1 MFHKPL
7 NFIWRVIALCAL
19 LLGASCTPSSSG
31 AAVKIESPASP
42 VQVNETVTVPVKV
55 ENIAGLI
62 AMEIHLSFDANVLE
76 VVSLTDGGFVVA
88 DFTVQNTFDNTA
100 GTVDYAV
107 AQMNRPTAEGSGTLF
122 EIVFRAK
129 TSGDST
135 ISFRGTEA
143 APEGII
149 LSDANGKPLQV
160 TLTNGTLNIK

>member
-1 MFHKPL
+1 MFHRSL
-7 NFIWRVIALCAL
+7 NYIWRVIALSVL
-19 LLGASCTPSSSG
+19 ILGASCAPSSSG
-31 AAVKIESPASP
+31 AVVKIESPASP
-42 VQVNETVTVPVKV
+42 VQVNETVTVPVKI

-62 AMEIHLSFDANVLE
+62 AMEIHLSFDPNLLE

-100 GTVDYAV
+100 GTIDYAV
-107 AQMNRPTAEGSGTLF
+107 AQMNRPAAEGSGTLF

-129 TSGDST
+129 TSGNSA
-135 ISFRGTEA
+135 ISFHGTEA

-160 TLTNGTLNIK
+160 TLTNGTLTIK

>member
-1 MFHKPL
+1 MLYKSL
-7 NFIWRVIALCAL
+7 NYFWRVIALL
-19 LLGASCTPSSSG
+19 TLILGASCVPSSSVV
-31 AAVKIESPASP
+31 VKIESLVSP

-55 ENIAGLI
+55 DNIAGLI
-62 AMEIHLSFDANVLE
+62 AMEIHISFDPNVLE
-76 VVSLTDGGFVVA
+76 VVSLTDTNFVVA

-100 GTVDYAV
+100 GTIDYAV
-107 AQMNRPTAEGSGTLF
+107 AQMNRPAAEGSGTLF

-129 TSGDST
+129 SSGDSA

-160 TLTNGTLNIK
+160 TLTNGMLNVK